1 MIQVKL
7 ARTAK
12 KPAAAASSSGGD
24 KGGVTYEL
32 LMKPDNSKLEGDE
45 RVARL
50 DRRLE
55 AIEKALGANP
65 EAMVSLCTLSC
76 PRRNTRNDDK
86 YLANFRAPSASRRMK
101 RALRVPLLC

>member
-1 MIQVKL
+1 MKL

-12 KPAAAASSSGGD
+12 KPAAATSSGGE

-32 LMKPDNSKLEGDE
+32 LMKPDNAKLEGDE

-65 EAMVSLCTLSC
+65 EAMVS
-76 PRRNTRNDDK
+76 
-86 YLANFRAPSASRRMK
+86 
-101 RALRVPLLC
+101 

>member
-1 MIQVKL
+1 MIQVKM

-12 KPAAAASSSGGD
+12 KPAADSSGSSSGGE

-32 LMKPDNSKLEGDE
+32 LMKPDNAKLEGDE

-65 EAMVSLCTLSC
+65 EAMVSQ
-76 PRRNTRNDDK
+76 
-86 YLANFRAPSASRRMK
+86 
-101 RALRVPLLC
+101 

>member
-1 MIQVKL
+1 MNKLIINSMIQVKM

-12 KPAAAASSSGGD
+12 KPAADSSGSSSGGE

-32 LMKPDNSKLEGDE
+32 LMKPDNAKLEGDE

-65 EAMVSLCTLSC
+65 EAMGS
-76 PRRNTRNDDK
+76 K
-86 YLANFRAPSASRRMK
+86 
-101 RALRVPLLC
+101 

>member
-12 KPAAAASSSGGD
+12 KPAGGVASSSGGE

-32 LMKPDNSKLEGDE
+32 LMKPDNAKLEGDE

-65 EAMVSLCTLSC
+65 EAMVS
-76 PRRNTRNDDK
+76 
-86 YLANFRAPSASRRMK
+86 
-101 RALRVPLLC
+101 